1 MKELFY
7 FLLSYIKSF
16 IDNMTNMI
24 SSWQGDERLFFI
36 ESIGFHLC
44 KQNVIFLVVLFL
56 SVLMTQKLLIYLPVW
71 CFGKNKITIKLHTL
85 LILYGVFGCIIIG
98 SFNSLWVMLFLVVFI
113 NLITPLFIIDY
124 KMGYLPDVLTY
135 PLLWSGLLYQINLP
149 QGNVISAIYAVILSY
164 FMMLITVTL
173 VEKIKKQPQM
183 GRGDLKLIAACAAWL
198 GVWLLPYFIGLAACL
213 GLLHYAFAHWVLP
226 KISQGGHSPS
236 CVSAKPLVNEI
247 AQTIPFGPTI
257 IISASILLY
266 LSILRIG

>member
-1 MKELFY
+1 FSHEYSPINYPILQVNHRIEY
-7 FLLSYIKSF
+7 
-16 IDNMTNMI
+16 MT
-24 SSWQGDERLFFI
+24 
-36 ESIGFHLC
+36 
-44 KQNVIFLVVLFL
+44 
-56 SVLMTQKLLIYLPVW
+56 
-71 CFGKNKITIKLHTL
+71 
-85 LILYGVFGCIIIG
+85 
-98 SFNSLWVMLFLVVFI
+98 
-113 NLITPLFIIDY
+113 
-124 KMGYLPDVLTY
+124 DVLTY

>member
-7 FLLSYIKSF
+7 LLLSYIKLF
-16 IDNMTNMI
+16 IDNITDII
-24 SSWQGDERLFFI
+24 SFWQGDESLFFI
-36 ESIGFHLC
+36 ELIGFYFY
-44 KQNVIFLVVLFL
+44 KQDVIFFIMLFL
-56 SVLMTQKLLIYLPVW
+56 SALMTRKLLIHLPVW
-71 CFGKNKITIKLHTL
+71 CFGENKIIIKPHALF
-85 LILYGVFGCIIIG
+85 ILYGFLGCIIIG
-98 SFNSLWVMLFLVVFI
+98 SFNSLWVMFFLMVFI

-124 KMGYLPDVLTY
+124 KIGYLPDVLTY

-164 FMMLITVTL
+164 FVMVIAVAL
-173 VEKIKKQPQM
+173 VEKIKRQPQM

-213 GLLHYAFAHWVLP
+213 GLLHYAFAYWVLP